1 MKTRQI
7 IINKRTSTHI
17 LFGIVFF
24 LISIARSQ
32 TLPYQITNDSEYTD
46 DEIYVAIVG
55 ITDGHV
61 WVDPVT
67 GQVNRMDPSYNT
79 VQGPVINGN
88 QGPGENG
95 LYANCFRKLS
105 DIPNKT
111 LQIPQIAGCRIMI
124 SFKSQLF
131 LYFFGHSG
139 DPSGYAAPNLENPTD
154 PNQGIKFELV
164 ELTYNNNGL
173 WCNTSRVDSY
183 QYPMGLEVW
192 GENFYKKV
200 GELKKHNEILTKWQ
214 TSSPNEFKSLL
225 DINQGII
232 KFPTKVETFPKN
244 FLDEYIQNIWSKYVS
259 QELAFTSDA
268 GIWRGSVQNDN
279 QFVFRRDSDG
289 QIGIIAGKPTTIEAM
304 EGSGVMASGDRW
316 DLVVQSQMVAA
327 ITRHAVDLNVASGVL
342 QNFGDSS
349 KYYQTWPYNWY
360 SKFFHQE
367 DISFESQTYT
377 FAYDDV
383 YDQSATIH
391 TIQPNAIKITIG
403 GLQNNSNPTPS
414 TGPVTLYADCPF
426 SGTSVALSEGRYTR
440 AQLEALGMVNDHVSS
455 LKVQSGYQA
464 TLYWDDNF
472 SGSSLIKTS
481 DTSCLTND
489 TNWNDKM
496 TSIVVSKIPTGEAS
510 LFIEAENYTNM
521 SGVQK
526 ENCSEGGQNVGYID
540 AADWMVYDAI
550 EFSSSGNYTIEYR
563 VASAVNGGV
572 LSTDVNAGTTVLGEV
587 TIPNTG
593 GWQNWT
599 TVSHTITINAG
610 TYSLGLYAVAGGWNI
625 NWIKITK
632 QNANRTSVSTLDAKA
647 SDNIETTLVYPN
659 PFKNSIQLKFEDRPK
674 AIRILNI
681 LGYEVWKSTNIVPEE
696 AIDLS
701 TLKNGQYIM
710 IIKYGDHKEI
720 KYLIK
725 K

>member
-1 MKTRQI
+1 MKNIHKTTRLVIFLFCLGNTMIAQNWIRVWEDEFTNGISSDWVFETGNGSSGWGNNELQYYRRENATVVNGNLVITAKKENFGGYNYTSARMKTQGRKNFKYGKIEARIALPTGQGVWPAFWMLGSN
-7 IINKRTSTHI
+7 INTVGWPACGEIDIVEHVNNDPDIHGTIHWQDNNNTYAYYGGKTAVNVNDYHTYSVEWSATDIRWFVDGVQYHMVSISEGINGTSEFHND
-17 LFGIVFF
+17 FF
-24 LISIARSQ
+24 L
-32 TLPYQITNDSEYTD
+32 L
-46 DEIYVAIVG
+46 
-55 ITDGHV
+55 
-61 WVDPVT
+61 
-67 GQVNRMDPSYNT
+67 
-79 VQGPVINGN
+79 
-88 QGPGENG
+88 
-95 LYANCFRKLS
+95 L
-105 DIPNKT
+105 
-111 LQIPQIAGCRIMI
+111 
-124 SFKSQLF
+124 
-131 LYFFGHSG
+131 
-139 DPSGYAAPNLENPTD
+139 NL
-154 PNQGIKFELV
+154 
-164 ELTYNNNGL
+164 
-173 WCNTSRVDSY
+173 
-183 QYPMGLEVW
+183 
-192 GENFYKKV
+192 
-200 GELKKHNEILTKWQ
+200 
-214 TSSPNEFKSLL
+214 
-225 DINQGII
+225 
-232 KFPTKVETFPKN
+232 
-244 FLDEYIQNIWSKYVS
+244 
-259 QELAFTSDA
+259 A
-268 GIWRGSVQNDN
+268 
-279 QFVFRRDSDG
+279 
-289 QIGIIAGKPTTIEAM
+289 
-304 EGSGVMASGDRW
+304 
-316 DLVVQSQMVAA
+316 
-327 ITRHAVDLNVASGVL
+327 
-342 QNFGDSS
+342 
-349 KYYQTWPYNWY
+349 
-360 SKFFHQE
+360 
-367 DISFESQTYT
+367 
-377 FAYDDV
+377 
-383 YDQSATIH
+383 
-391 TIQPNAIKITIG
+391 IG
-403 GLQNNSNPTPS
+403 GNWPGFSIDESRLPAKMYVDYVRVYEKGQGNPTPS

-659 PFKNSIQLKFEDRPK
+659 PFKDTIHINFNSKTAKMVVFDPQGCTLLDP
-674 AIRILNI
+674 
-681 LGYEVWKSTNIVPEE
+681 EVIESGDSLDTSNWAKGIYIIVLEY
-696 AIDLS
+696 DG
-701 TLKNGQYIM
+701 TKKTRR
-710 IIKYGDHKEI
+710 IIKN
-720 KYLIK
+720 
-725 K
+725 